1 MPDLLLLTGAA
12 IADYQKHLE
21 QHPDT
26 DQAILAY
33 LTRHINGLMCAEI
46 EQVITRLV
54 RERLES
60 GCKDEATANFLKSM
74 PRHSSIQNAGVRA
87 IRITLSRFGD
97 DHSKRF
103 DAFMSQSK
111 SIGEAGTDKLG
122 IAVRKRNEDAH
133 DIPPDITFR
142 ELEEAYE
149 VAINVVDA
157 VRHILET

>member
-1 MPDLLLLTGAA
+1 MPDLLPLTGAA
-12 IADYQKHLE
+12 IADYQEHLG
-21 QHPDT
+21 QYPDT
-26 DQAILAY
+26 DLAILAY

-74 PRHSSIQNAGVRA
+74 PRRSSIENAGVPA
-87 IRITLSRFGD
+87 IRNTLSRFGD
-97 DHSKRF
+97 DHLERF
-103 DAFMSQSK
+103 NTFVFQPE
-111 SIGEAGTDKLG
+111 SIGDAGVEKLG

-133 DIPPDITFR
+133 GNPPDITFR
-142 ELEEAYE
+142 ELAESYD
-149 VAINVVDA
+149 VAIKVVDA